1 MEAAASVVP
10 RLEAANAALG
20 EERGVLAHELQSANE
35 ELAAM
40 HRAKQAALVDA
51 DALRRVR
58 SAHARAYM
66 DAATRECGCK
76 V

>member
-20 EERGVLAHELQSANE
+20 EERGVLAHELRAAND
-35 ELAAM
+35 ELVAT
-40 HRAKQAALVDA
+40 HRAKQAAVADA

-58 SAHARAYM
+58 IARTRARTG
-66 DAATRECGCK
+66 AA
-76 V
+76 